1 MTSGSENMLYRG
13 DGFVAAPPP
22 IFSAAACCF
31 ARDISFPTAWYA
43 CNLLAHCT
51 HGAELIAWRHCGR
64 SLNPLTSPSLILI
77 PVGTTATSLT
87 RVVDPPTLTPT
98 RYDYDHSDAEWS
110 RLAAAGRRQPWRDLT
125 LRPSPNP

>member
-51 HGAELIAWRHCGR
+51 HGAELIAWRYC
-64 SLNPLTSPSLILI
+64 I
-77 PVGTTATSLT
+77 
-87 RVVDPPTLTPT
+87 
-98 RYDYDHSDAEWS
+98 DAECKS
-110 RLAAAGRRQPWRDLT
+110 LEEVARPLAAQ
-125 LRPSPNP
+125 NN

>member
-51 HGAELIAWRHCGR
+51 HGAELIAWRYCGR
-64 SLNPLTSPSLILI
+64 SLNPLTSPSYTN
-77 PVGTTATSLT
+77 PRRYDRHQPDASC
-87 RVVDPPTLTPT
+87 RRPTLTPT

-110 RLAAAGRRQPWRDLT
+110 RLAAAGRRQPWRALT
-125 LRPSPNP
+125 LRPSPKP